1 LQANAQ
7 WRKEM
12 KRKAFI
18 IFFQII
24 VCSIIL
30 LQSNRI
36 FCASPAEEFPEAKF
50 TLPAPDSPDAQ
61 KYLGLK
67 AMEPF
72 KVSDIKAKLVVIE
85 FMNAFCPFC
94 LANAPII
101 NNIHKTIQGDSRL
114 ADVKVIAIA
123 SGNEKAEVDAYKKK
137 FKTPFPVLLDQDF
150 AISASMDGVP
160 TPTTMIVSTEN
171 GKVLFSHTGVIKDPD
186 RFLKELKTLHKS
198 K

>member
-1 LQANAQ
+1 
-7 WRKEM
+7 M

-18 IFFQII
+18 FFQII
-24 VCSIIL
+24 ICSLIL
-30 LQSNRI
+30 SHSDQI
-36 FCASPAEEFPEAKF
+36 FCATPAEEFPAAKF
-50 TLPAPDSPDAQ
+50 TLPAPDSLEAQ

-67 AMEPF
+67 VMEPF
-72 KVSDIKAKLVVIE
+72 KVSDIKAKLVIIE
-85 FMNAFCPFC
+85 FMSAFCPFC

-101 NNIHKTIQGDSRL
+101 NNIHKTIQADSRL

-137 FKTPFPVLLDQDF
+137 FKTPFPVMLDSDF
-150 AISASMDGVP
+150 AISAAMDGVP

-171 GKVLFSHTGVIKDPD
+171 GKVLFSETGVIKDPD
-186 RFLKELKTLHKS
+186 KFLKELKALHK

>member
-1 LQANAQ
+1 MEK
-7 WRKEM
+7 RDEKEGIYY
-12 KRKAFI
+12 FLSDYCL
-18 IFFQII
+18 F
-24 VCSIIL
+24 IIL

>member
-1 LQANAQ
+1 
-7 WRKEM
+7 M
-12 KRKAFI
+12 KRKVFI
-18 IFFQII
+18 IFFQIV
-24 VCSIIL
+24 VCSFIL
-30 LQSNRI
+30 FQSNRI
-36 FCASPAEEFPEAKF
+36 LCANPAEVFPAAKF
-50 TLPAPDSPDAQ
+50 TLPAPDSSEAQ

-85 FMNAFCPFC
+85 FMSAFCPYC

-114 ADVKVIAIA
+114 TDVKVIAIA
-123 SGNEKAEVDAYKKK
+123 SGNEKAEVEAYKKK

-186 RFLKELKTLHKS
+186 RFLKELKALHKNN
-198 K
+198 

>member
-1 LQANAQ
+1 
-7 WRKEM
+7 M

-18 IFFQII
+18 IFLHII
-24 VCSIIL
+24 VCSFFL

-36 FCASPAEEFPEAKF
+36 FCASPAEEFPAAKF
-50 TLPAPDSPDAQ
+50 TLPAPDSPEAQ

-85 FMNAFCPFC
+85 FMSAFCPFC
-94 LANAPII
+94 LANAPIM
-101 NNIHKTIQGDSRL
+101 NSIHKTIQGDSRL

-123 SGNEKAEVDAYKKK
+123 TGNEKAEVDAYKKK
-137 FKTPFPVLLDQDF
+137 FKTPFPILLDPDF

-186 RFLKELKTLHKS
+186 RFLKELKALHKN